1 MILLFNPPA
10 PSGRGY
16 TREGRCTQEA
26 GVWGTQWPP
35 LSLATAASMLRGDGR
50 RVTLRDYPAAGLGVD
65 ALAAD
70 LRALHPTLA
79 IWSTGTPTLGFDLG
93 LARLVRDRA
102 PEAVTAVLG
111 THVSVR
117 PEEALAEKALD
128 VVIRGEPEGV
138 IRDLGR
144 IGTGEANDGT
154 PAGAGNGGGGG
165 RCRQGL
171 SRCADIRGIS
181 WRGADGNAIRHNADA
196 PPLAPEAIP
205 APAWDG
211 LDLNRYRLPLKRR
224 RFLIVAPVR
233 GCPWRCTFCT
243 APLYYGHRLRR
254 RPVARV
260 VEEMAENTAR
270 FGIREF
276 FIWADTF
283 TADRDYVRELCR
295 TILAHGLKV
304 SWTCNSRVDTIDE
317 ETLSRMK
324 EAGLWMISYGLESA
338 SDAILA
344 SSGKGITAAQSR
356 AAVEMAHRLGIRTAG
371 HFIFGLPGETRETMA
386 ETLAFA
392 LSLPLDI
399 AQFYAAA
406 PFPGTALYNEALEK
420 GWLKRGGRNDAP
432 VLTRGVAP
440 PFSAPASPP
449 ESARGREG
457 GNPPPDEDEVARDDE
472 GTMSFPRF
480 SGVPPT
486 VSQSSAAMALPG
498 LPAAEVDAF
507 RRHAFRRFYL
517 RPSAAARVLTM
528 VEPGAAAGLMPVL
541 RRFLRWTGK

>member
-35 LSLATAASMLRGDGR
+35 VTLATAAAMLRGDGR
-50 RVTLRDYPAAGLGVD
+50 RVALRDYPAAGLGVD

-70 LRALHPTLA
+70 LDALRPALA
-79 IWSTGTPTLGFDLG
+79 IWSTCTPTIGFDLG
-93 LARLVRDRA
+93 LAQLVRDRA
-102 PEAVTAVLG
+102 PDALTAVLG
-111 THVSVR
+111 THVSAC

-144 IGTGEANDGT
+144 IGTGEEKDGT
-154 PAGAGNGGGGG
+154 PVGAGNGGSGDG

-171 SRCADIRGIS
+171 SGCSDIRGIS
-181 WRGADGNAIRHNADA
+181 WRGMDGNTIRHNPDA
-196 PPLAPEAIP
+196 PSLPPETIP

-211 LDLNRYRLPLKRR
+211 LDLGGYRLPLKGR

-243 APLYYGHRLRR
+243 APLYYGHRLRC

-260 VEEMAENTAR
+260 VDEMVDNAAR
-270 FGIREF
+270 YDIREL

-283 TADRDYVRELCR
+283 TADREYVRELCR
-295 TILAHGLKV
+295 TILAHGLKI
-304 SWTCNSRVDTIDE
+304 SWTCNSRVDTIDA
-317 ETLSRMK
+317 ETLSLMK

-344 SSGKGITAAQSR
+344 ASGKGITAAQSR
-356 AAVEMAHRLGIRTAG
+356 AAVEMTHRLGIRTAG
-371 HFIFGLPGETRETMA
+371 HFIFGLPGETRKTMV

-420 GWLKRGGRNDAP
+420 GWLKRGETKGDA
-432 VLTRGVAP
+432 VLTRASALPFSEAAP
-440 PFSAPASPP
+440 PPAI
-449 ESARGREG
+449 
-457 GNPPPDEDEVARDDE
+457 
-472 GTMSFPRF
+472 
-480 SGVPPT
+480 
-486 VSQSSAAMALPG
+486 SQNSAAMALPG

-517 RPSAAARVLTM
+517 RPSAAARVLSM
-528 VEPGAAAGLMPVL
+528 AEPGAVAGLTPLL
-541 RRFLRWTGK
+541 RRFLRWIG